1 MSKISVGTD
10 IIDITACALIRVE
23 ATRIC
28 FEPSLL
34 TGACL
39 TYSKGVELSAA
50 NFDTL
55 SAWLLNQANN
65 PHTVVIA

>member
-10 IIDITACALIRVE
+10 IIDLAQCVLIRITT
-23 ATRIC
+23 TRIC
-28 FEPSLL
+28 FEPNLL

-39 TYSKGVELSAA
+39 TYTRGVELSAA

-55 SAWLLNQANN
+55 SAWLWNQTNN
-65 PHTVVIA
+65 PHTVVI